1 MRGRATAHFFGAWNF
16 WHRPVFP
23 FGNSSVHAKKQVCM
37 QGESI
42 MSSDPGTP
50 SAHPPA
56 PRLKQKGGIGLFQ
69 LLGFG
74 LLFLFVVILLVV
86 LVRGLI
92 ASD

>member
-1 MRGRATAHFFGAWNF
+1 
-16 WHRPVFP
+16 
-23 FGNSSVHAKKQVCM
+23 
-37 QGESI
+37 